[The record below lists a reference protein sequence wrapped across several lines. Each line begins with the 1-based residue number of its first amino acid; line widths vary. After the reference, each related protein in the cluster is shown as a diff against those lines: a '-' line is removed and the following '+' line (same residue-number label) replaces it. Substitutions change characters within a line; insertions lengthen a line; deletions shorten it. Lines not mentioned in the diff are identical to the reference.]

1 MAIKVLIVSSS
12 SFYSTYGGG
21 QVYVKNIVDEMIRQQ
36 LDIVIATPGP
46 KTEKADS
53 YKGVDVYTFTDEI
66 ITDNLDQLKIF
77 IANIKPDI
85 VHAHGY
91 KASFAIA
98 CKELGI
104 PCVVTAHHGGIVC
117 PAGALLNHKDKICT
131 IKANAEDCLPCVLKS
146 VREGLRV
153 WPILKLFSEKNQIA
167 IGRFLKKFPF
177 LYYVTPVGTAALSIH
192 DKNKEWKS
200 IYENSTLLI
209 APSKAIANSMILNG
223 ASPEKIQLVPHGIPL
238 PHNTSD
244 NPMVNENIVTN
255 SPLKFFF
262 VGRIC
267 HEKGVHVMLEAFNQI
282 NSNAEL
288 HIIGGTGNRDEERYE
303 SALQQKYR
311 DNIKIIWRGK
321 VPAEQINQII
331 TPFDVMIH
339 PTICLEIYGLTISE
353 ALAMGK
359 PVVAT
364 RCGGAEMQIQDGENG
379 ILIEPNDLQSLKLG
393 LLSVIEKQQLFNKN
407 KLGFYAVH
415 SISEHIMELIAIYQL
430 QIEKFRM

>member
-46 KTEKADS
+46 KTEKVDS
-53 YKGVDVYTFTDEI
+53 YKGVNVFTFANEI

-77 IANIKPDI
+77 ITNIKPDI

-91 KASFAIA
+91 KAVFAKT

-104 PCVVTAHHGGIVC
+104 PCLVTAHHGGILC

-131 IKANAEDCLPCVLKS
+131 IKANAKDCLPCVLKS
-146 VREGLRV
+146 VRKGIYV
-153 WPILKLFSEKNQIA
+153 WPLLKIFSIKHQIA
-167 IGRFLKKFPF
+167 IGRFLKKLPF
-177 LYYVTPVGTAALSIH
+177 LYYITPVGTAALSIH
-192 DKNKEWKS
+192 DKSKEWKS

-223 ASPEKIQLVPHGIPL
+223 ASPEKTQLLPHGIPL
-238 PHNTSD
+238 PLPTTNTTLKEKG
-244 NPMVNENIVTN
+244 ENN
-255 SPLKFFF
+255 RPLKFFF

-267 HEKGVHVMLEAFNQI
+267 HAKGVHIMLEAFNQI
-282 NSNAEL
+282 NSDAEL
-288 HIIGGTGNRDEERYE
+288 HIIGGAGNKTEESYA
-303 SALQQKYR
+303 STLQRKHQENK
-311 DNIKIIWRGK
+311 KIIWHGK
-321 VPAEQINQII
+321 IPANQVNAII
-331 TPFDVMIH
+331 SPFDIMIH

-364 RCGGAEMQIQDGENG
+364 RCGGAEMQIKDEENG
-379 ILIEPNDLQSLKLG
+379 ILVEPNDVQSLKSG
-393 LLSVIEKQQLFNKN
+393 LMKIIDKRQIFNQN
-407 KLGFYAVH
+407 KLGYNAVH
-415 SISEHIMELIAIYQL
+415 SISEHIAELIAIYQL
-430 QIEKFRM
+430 QVENFRK